1 MLFYMGGDCVPQLN
15 RARVVGVMDVSF
27 GQRVCAGTGSHRWYV
42 EIGFADPQADNIFHG
57 RGNVEKAPNA

>member
-1 MLFYMGGDCVPQLN
+1 
-15 RARVVGVMDVSF
+15 MDVSF
-27 GQRVCAGTGSHRWYV
+27 GQRVCAGPGGYRWYV